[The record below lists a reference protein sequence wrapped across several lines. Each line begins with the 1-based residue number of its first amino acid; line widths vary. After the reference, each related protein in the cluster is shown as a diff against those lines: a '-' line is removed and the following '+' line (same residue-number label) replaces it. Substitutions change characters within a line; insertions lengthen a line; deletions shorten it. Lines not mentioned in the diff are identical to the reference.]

1 MAVQIQV
8 RHRERVVLALI
19 AAVVL
24 GMGVVVAR
32 HLRQAAENASVLY
45 GRLADG
51 LDLIDDLQFNIQE
64 TRRTL
69 LYALH
74 TSDAN
79 RQLAYAEQSR
89 AAETIVDQRLSDRSA
104 LTSAPA
110 AAGQMAR
117 LRQAW
122 RRYLAVRD
130 EVIGLILEGS
140 FQEGVA
146 LDEQLGALRFNEVR
160 DAIAI
165 LKQSFESDAAAR
177 AAALQRHADSAT
189 RQLSVL
195 VVSGLAA
202 ALVGVYLVNR
212 RAAAERLLRVEA
224 HNGSILQAVPN
235 PIISTDA
242 DGRIIELNEA
252 AERTFGVRRSDVLGA
267 S

>member
-1 MAVQIQV
+1 MAGKIQK
-8 RHRERVVLALI
+8 RHRELVVLALI
-19 AAVVL
+19 AAIVVGL
-24 GMGVVVAR
+24 GAVVAR
-32 HLRQAAENASVLY
+32 HLRQAADDATLLY
-45 GRLADG
+45 RRLADG

-89 AAETIVDQRLSDRSA
+89 AAETNVDDRLSDRSA

-110 AAGQMAR
+110 AAAQIAR

-122 RRYLAVRD
+122 RSYLAVRD

-146 LDEQLGALRFNEVR
+146 LDEQLGSIRFNEVR

-165 LKQSFESDAAAR
+165 LKQSFEADAASR
-177 AAALQRHADSAT
+177 AAEMRRHADSAT

-195 VVSGLAA
+195 VVSGLSA
-202 ALVGVYLVNR
+202 ALVGIYLVNR
-212 RAAAERLLRVEA
+212 RAAVEGMLRVEA
-224 HNGSILQAVPN
+224 HKGSILQAVPN

-252 AERTFGVRRSDVLGA
+252 
-267 S
+267 

>member
-1 MAVQIQV
+1 MGVQIPV

-24 GMGVVVAR
+24 GLGVVVAR
-32 HLRQAAENASVLY
+32 HLRQAAEDATVLY
-45 GRLADG
+45 GRLASG

-89 AAETIVDQRLSDRSA
+89 AAETNVDDRLSDRSA

-110 AAGQMAR
+110 AAAQIAR

-122 RRYLAVRD
+122 RSYLAFAMRSLDSSSKAVFRKASRSTNNSAPF
-130 EVIGLILEGS
+130 GS
-140 FQEGVA
+140 
-146 LDEQLGALRFNEVR
+146 
-160 DAIAI
+160 
-165 LKQSFESDAAAR
+165 
-177 AAALQRHADSAT
+177 T
-189 RQLSVL
+189 RCV
-195 VVSGLAA
+195 
-202 ALVGVYLVNR
+202 
-212 RAAAERLLRVEA
+212 
-224 HNGSILQAVPN
+224 
-235 PIISTDA
+235 T
-242 DGRIIELNEA
+242 
-252 AERTFGVRRSDVLGA
+252 RSR